1 MESSIL
7 EACVVGILRLR
18 LYPLMKNPI
27 ELGLGSGGEVG
38 HKLDVSYSHFPIL
51 VAEIVHHWFLDAVK
65 ELCKK
70 LNLELPLNDRDS
82 DNRCYGTNPNLME
95 SKSAL
100 Q

>member
-18 LYPLMKNPI
+18 LYPI

-51 VAEIVHHWFLDAVK
+51 VAEIVHHCFLDAVK